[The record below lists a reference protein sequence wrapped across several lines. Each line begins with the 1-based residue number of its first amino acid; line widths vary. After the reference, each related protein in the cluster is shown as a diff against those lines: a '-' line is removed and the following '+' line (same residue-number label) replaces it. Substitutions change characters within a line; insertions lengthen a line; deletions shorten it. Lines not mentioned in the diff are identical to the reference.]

1 MAFFKDLWSY
11 IQSYLGDFYVPT
23 PGWTDVI
30 DMLIIAV
37 ALYNLFVWIKT
48 SRAKTLIK
56 GIAIVVLFIVVAVV
70 LKLHTILWI
79 AKNLTNVLL
88 IAIIV
93 LFQPELRHA
102 FDELGR
108 RNFVSK
114 FFSLDSRTLLENSLT
129 DASITA
135 LTKTSMEL
143 SKHKTGALIVIEH
156 VTPLG
161 EYINTG
167 IKIDAILSEQILGNI
182 FEKNTPLHDGAVVIK
197 NNRIVA
203 ATCYLP
209 LTDSTSVNKE
219 LGTRHRAALGISE
232 VSDSMTI
239 IVSEETGD
247 ISIAYLGKLHRHL
260 DESGIRK
267 LLAQLQIAKKDE
279 KKDASGVLATGVL
292 TSISKVYKK
301 GGRRKNDK

>member
-1 MAFFKDLWSY
+1 MTVIRDIWSY
-11 IQSYLGDFYVPT
+11 IQSLLGNFYIPT
-23 PGWTDVI
+23 PGWTDI
-30 DMLIIAV
+30 LDMLIIAV

-48 SRAKTLIK
+48 SHAKTLLK
-56 GIAIVVLFIVVAVV
+56 GIAVVVLFLVVAVV
-70 LKLHTILWI
+70 LRLHTILWI

-88 IAIIV
+88 IAIII

-102 FDELGR
+102 LDELGR
-108 RNFVSK
+108 RSFVSK
-114 FFSLDSRTLLENSLT
+114 FFNLDSKTLLENSLT
-129 DASITA
+129 DESILA
-135 LTKTSMEL
+135 LTRTSMEL

-167 IKIDAILSEQILGNI
+167 IEIDAILSEQILGNI
-182 FEKNTPLHDGAVVIK
+182 FEKNTPLHDGAVIIK
-197 NNRIVA
+197 NNRIIS

-209 LTDSTSVNKE
+209 LTDSTSINKE

-247 ISIAYLGKLHRHL
+247 ISVAYLGKLHRHL
-260 DESGIRK
+260 DESGLKK
-267 LLAQLQIAKKDE
+267 LLAQLQVMKKDE
-279 KKDASGVLATGVL
+279 KKEATGVL
-292 TSISKVYKK
+292 TSITKVYKK
-301 GGRRKNDK
+301 GGRRKDDK